1 MNRDELLAAIPQY
14 DGLIVR
20 SGVKVRIYIFSVVH
34 G

>member
-20 SGVKVRIYIFSVVH
+20 SGVKVTISIMYYP
-34 G
+34 